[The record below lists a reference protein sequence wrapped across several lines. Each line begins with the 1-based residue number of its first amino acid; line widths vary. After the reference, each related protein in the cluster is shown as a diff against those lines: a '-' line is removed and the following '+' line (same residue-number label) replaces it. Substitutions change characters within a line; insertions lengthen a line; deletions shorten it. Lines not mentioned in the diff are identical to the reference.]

1 MLRASRQLT
10 LFLIAAALCP
20 SRGRAQ
26 EQLQQSA
33 PPASAQMP
41 SGPVIVAYE
50 HGELTIEAL
59 NVPLAIVLR
68 AVSNQIG
75 AMLEVPSGA
84 DEPVVGTFGPGSPAA
99 VIAALLNGSHFNY
112 TMTAA
117 PNDRNRVVRIILSK
131 QTLGDS
137 STPNKTQQA
146 KVRTDS
152 PTTAPTPAPTAAFH
166 ETTAALSR
174 DQLRTEVNTLLEQAS
189 AEAPGEGDNL
199 DVNITGVS
207 QLQKV
212 MEAALARANTLIA
225 TGEGRDVNSTKSRQQ
240 GDTQGSGTGPAE
252 QNVPPS
258 RTRHRRR

>member
-1 MLRASRQLT
+1 MLRASCQLT
-10 LFLIAAALCP
+10 VFLVVAALCP
-20 SRGRAQ
+20 SQGRAQ
-26 EQLQQSA
+26 EPLQQTA
-33 PPASAQMP
+33 LAASVQMP

-117 PNDRNRVVRIILSK
+117 PNDRNRVIRIILSK
-131 QTLGDS
+131 QTPGEN

-146 KVRTDS
+146 KMRTDS
-152 PTTAPTPAPTAAFH
+152 PTTAPTAGTQ
-166 ETTAALSR
+166 ETTTALSR

-189 AEAPGEGDNL
+189 AETPSEGDNL
-199 DVNITGVS
+199 DVNMAGVS
-207 QLQKV
+207 ELQKV
-212 MEAALARANTLIA
+212 MEAALARANTLVGI
-225 TGEGRDVNSTKSRQQ
+225 GEGRDVSSKRSGQQ